1 MLVKILFKQMELNQI
16 DNAVIDT
23 QKAIFQEIFYF
34 GRYKAECI
42 TIWTKDVD
50 KINLLFELLNSLDE
64 NLKFTVEI
72 CGKSS

>member
-1 MLVKILFKQMELNQI
+1 M
-16 DNAVIDT
+16 
-23 QKAIFQEIFYF
+23 
-34 GRYKAECI
+34 

-72 CGKSS
+72 CGKSLWMLDWKITIEEEKVAKIF